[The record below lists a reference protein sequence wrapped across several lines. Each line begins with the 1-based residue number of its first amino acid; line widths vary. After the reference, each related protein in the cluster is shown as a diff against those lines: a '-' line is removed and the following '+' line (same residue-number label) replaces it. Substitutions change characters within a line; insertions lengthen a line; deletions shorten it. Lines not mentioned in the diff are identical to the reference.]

1 MRHIVTTLFI
11 ALTLL
16 GLSACNKISIDNYQR
31 LKAGQSFE
39 EVVAIIGQPS
49 KCDETL
55 GVRQCQW
62 GDDKSGISGNFVGGQ
77 ALIFSAR
84 NLK

>member
-1 MRHIVTTLFI
+1 MRHIVTTLLI
-11 ALTLL
+11 ALSLF
-16 GLSACNKISIDNYQR
+16 GLAACNKISIDNYQR
-31 LKAGQSFE
+31 LKAGQSFD
-39 EVVAIIGQPS
+39 EVVAIIGQPN

-62 GDDKSGISGNFVGGQ
+62 GDDKSGISGNFIAGQ